1 MLLSKEWE
9 RFLVNW
15 MRVMLTTRLLL
26 REEMYSMA
34 EKECL
39 AVKLVI
45 YVGLRKTVYIANRPS
60 GTTVAGL
67 GKESSVQLTRLSLFL
82 QPYQL
87 ELVKWLGN
95 QNKNAYRL
103 LRGF

>member
-1 MLLSKEWE
+1 MYFYTISFLFFTLAVLHAPNTKLWKTINCVDKLMLLSKEWE

-15 MRVMLTTRLLL
+15 MRIILTTRLLL

-67 GKESSVQLTRLSLFL
+67 GKESSV
-82 QPYQL
+82 
-87 ELVKWLGN
+87 
-95 QNKNAYRL
+95 
-103 LRGF
+103 